1 MSGALDVPVALAVE
15 DFVPVV
21 FTTGGVLLL
30 RRVTGT
36 PGTIAAAALIGAG
49 GFAKAGAKL
58 ILALDGPDL
67 VWLRSALF
75 PLLTLGFA
83 LLYLELTRSPGFARA
98 RVALVVALTGGC
110 AIAALLVADVLP
122 MLVST
127 TVFATLTAARLIGLA
142 GSSGDTPAAVL
153 FGAQI
158 AVFFVLGPLGAK
170 EDQTVALQ
178 WIEQL
183 TNTAGQAAFLLGALR
198 LSRAARYTPSR
209 AAASATP

>member
-1 MSGALDVPVALAVE
+1 MDYPVSLAVE

-21 FTTGGVLLL
+21 FTTCGVLLL

-49 GFAKAGAKL
+49 GFAKATAKL
-58 ILALDGPDL
+58 VVALDGPDL

-83 LLYLELTRSPGFARA
+83 LLYLELTRNPGISRTRA
-98 RVALVVALTGGC
+98 AIAAAVTGVC
-110 AIAALLVADVLP
+110 AVAALLVADALP

-127 TVFATLTAARLIGLA
+127 TVFATLTAVRLIGLA
-142 GSSGDTPAAVL
+142 RSRGDTLAAVL

-158 AVFFVLGPLGAK
+158 AVFFVLGPLGARA
-170 EDQTVALQ
+170 DQTVALQ

-183 TNTAGQAAFLLGALR
+183 TNTAGQAAFLLGAVR
-198 LSRAARYTPSR
+198 LARTNQGERMP
-209 AAASATP
+209 

>member
-1 MSGALDVPVALAVE
+1 MTAALDYPVSLAVE

-21 FTTGGVLLL
+21 CTTVGVLFL

-49 GFAKAGAKL
+49 GFAKATAKL
-58 ILALDGPDL
+58 VVALDGPDL
-67 VWLRSALF
+67 IWLRSALF

-83 LLYLELTRSPGFARA
+83 LLYLELTRNPGISRTRA
-98 RVALVVALTGGC
+98 AITAAVIGAC
-110 AIAALLVADVLP
+110 AATALLVADVLP

-127 TVFATLTAARLIGLA
+127 TIFATLTAVRLINLA
-142 GSSGDTPAAVL
+142 RARGDTLAAVL

-158 AVFFVLGPLGAK
+158 AVFFVLGPLGARA
-170 EDQTVALQ
+170 DQTVTLQ

-183 TNTAGQAAFLLGALR
+183 TNTAGQAAFLLGAIR
-198 LSRAARYTPSR
+198 LSRALR
-209 AAASATP
+209 